1 MAAGAAAFAA
11 CGVARALVDEGAA
24 PQSMPRVDWPTVAG
38 WGAAGAAAA
47 VALARIPW
55 FRAAPHRG
63 PSLGIPAGAALLA
76 FALSFLLGGLGAWM
90 AGEATALLPGAG
102 GAAGD
107 AAGRAAGGA
116 AAPSSLRSLALA
128 ALGSRVGQFAAFGAA
143 LVLAPALLPSTAGAR
158 AAPQQRPRGLAE
170 SLLLAAAWALLLW
183 PVAQGA
189 GALAGAAEALAGA
202 ARPALGHTTLEALS
216 SSGPADPWWW
226 ATVALAVAVSPVA
239 EELVYRGLLQQ
250 GLKAGGMRPGAAV
263 AMTSVLFAAVHVP
276 ALTAGAQA
284 AGLAT
289 LVALSV
295 GWGFLYERTGRLAAP
310 MLAHAAFNA
319 VNVAVALPG

>member
-1 MAAGAAAFAA
+1 
-11 CGVARALVDEGAA
+11 
-24 PQSMPRVDWPTVAG
+24 MPRVDWPTVAG

-47 VALARIPW
+47 FALARVPW

-63 PSLGIPAGAALLA
+63 PSPGIPAGAALLG
-76 FALSFLLGGLGAWM
+76 FALSFLLGGLGAWT
-90 AGEATALLPGAG
+90 AGEVTALLQGAGVPGAADAG
-102 GAAGD
+102 GAGD
-107 AAGRAAGGA
+107 A
-116 AAPSSLRSLALA
+116 AAPSSLRASAIA

-143 LVLAPALLPSTAGAR
+143 LVLAPALLPAGGAR
-158 AAPQQRPRGLAE
+158 AAPQQRPRGPVE
-170 SLLLAAAWALLLW
+170 SLLLASAWALLLW

-189 GALAGAAEALAGA
+189 GALAGAAETLAGT

-216 SSGPADPWWW
+216 ASGPADPWWW
-226 ATVALAVAVSPVA
+226 VTVAMAVAVAPVA

-250 GLKAGGMRPGAAV
+250 GLKAGGMRTGTAV
-263 AMTSVLFAAVHVP
+263 AVTSVLFAAVHVP

-295 GWGFLYERTGRLAAP
+295 GWGCLYERTGRLAAP

-319 VNVAVALPG
+319 ANVAVALQG

>member
-107 AAGRAAGGA
+107 AAGGA

-319 VNVAVALPG
+319 ANVAVALPG